1 MSFPKD
7 VISVVPFLPQY
18 TTQVIDLIV
27 TIQQKEFELPITAKD
42 QPDLH
47 DIHGFYRKGRGNFWV
62 ALDQQKVAG
71 TIALI
76 DLGDGQA
83 ALRKMFVERGYRGES
98 YGTARLLL
106 GTLLGWAQ
114 QHGMKEIYLGTTAK
128 FLAAHRFYEKNGF
141 AEISMGELPEGFP
154 IMKVDTKF
162 YRYMVI

>member
-1 MSFPKD
+1 MNSQKEP
-7 VISVVPFLPQY
+7 ISIVPFLPQH
-18 TTQVIDLIV
+18 TTQVIHLIV

-47 DIHGFYRKGRGNFWV
+47 DIPGFYRKGRGNFWV

-98 YGTARLLL
+98 YGTAKQLL
-106 GTLLGWAQ
+106 GTLLDWAQ

-141 AEISMGELPEGFP
+141 AEIFMGDLPERFP

-162 YRYMVI
+162 YRYVVM